1 MDEQRLCK
9 YCGKPVPKTTGGWVC
24 STCQDRK
31 LLVSKLYKMTEPLRE
46 VARERK
52 ARGDVK

>member
-9 YCGKPVPKTTGGWVC
+9 YCGKPVAKTSKGWVC
-24 STCQDRK
+24 SKCKDRK
-31 LLVSKLYKMTEPLRE
+31 LLVSEFYKMTEPLRE

-52 ARGDVK
+52 ARGEIE